1 MVSSVMELFV
11 RGAVLCLL
19 AALALLLLRRT
30 AAAYRHL
37 LCVLAL
43 GGLLALPLA
52 PRLMPPLLLLPT
64 PPSPATAK
72 RGIISKEETGGMI
85 EKASKS
91 ADPLPTD
98 SGSVVPPSAL
108 GAAAPHQ
115 RRSWNATATLV
126 VIWGLGAAVL
136 LIRLLVALLRLRRLE
151 AESCSAILGSVP
163 IRVHAQI
170 RTPLTWGIRRSV
182 ILLPAGLL
190 SGDLRVCESALRH
203 EQAHI
208 ARWDWMWNLLAE
220 TVCALCWFQ
229 PGAWWLRSRMRFE
242 SERAC
247 DDRVLVSGIAGP
259 DYATHLLEI
268 ARSTYTQEVAP
279 AMTQSGGMEE
289 RMRHILDDARP
300 RYTSTKWLIVSAP
313 LALALLSL
321 AAVRVSARPTEAK
334 RQTNTGEAAVELKG
348 AASNG
353 DAPAQAPATQAGTLH
368 DGSTNTV
375 PAQEQAGVAWGPGRE
390 VQAGLAMTNR
400 YGGAD
405 QHTGLYVFS
414 VYLRNRTNR
423 ILNVNCPGF
432 DGLTVPGDDTEYSTL
447 IQTPSIFCSPHL
459 EDSKGKAMD
468 IGFHLGTDAREIALK
483 PGQVVMVS
491 HWMLRTIDR
500 EAKDERRAKFTLA
513 AFVEPGKYR
522 ISCDVSATWGNKE
535 GKHTVLHTG
544 KTAFDVTGEDLQ
556 RK

>member
-1 MVSSVMELFV
+1 MERFAMELIM
-11 RGAVLCLL
+11 RGGVLCLL
-19 AALALLLLRRT
+19 TAVTLLLFRRV

-43 GGLLALPLA
+43 GALLTLPLA
-52 PRLMPPLLLLPT
+52 QRLMPPLLLLT
-64 PPSPATAK
+64 SSPPQHVVVSA
-72 RGIISKEETGGMI
+72 EEKGGRTG
-85 EKASKS
+85 EVVKS
-91 ADPLPTD
+91 ATLDPSD
-98 SGSVVPPSAL
+98 SIPISPQAASIVVTFSPK
-108 GAAAPHQ
+108 
-115 RRSWNATATLV
+115 RSWNATSVLLA
-126 VIWGLGAAVL
+126 IWGVGAATL
-136 LIRLLVALLRLRRLE
+136 LIRLMVALLRLRRLE
-151 AESCSAILGSVP
+151 AESRRAMLGEVP
-163 IRVHAQI
+163 ILVHERI

-182 ILLPAGLL
+182 ILLPAALL
-190 SGDLRVCESALRH
+190 TGDLRVCESALRH

-220 TVCALCWFQ
+220 IVCALCWFQ

-247 DDRVLVSGIAGP
+247 DDRVLLSGIAGP

-268 ARSTYTQEVAP
+268 ARSSYTDEMAP
-279 AMTQSGGMEE
+279 AMTQSGGMEK

-300 RYTSTKWLIVSAP
+300 RQTSTKWLVVSAP

-321 AAVRVSARPTEAK
+321 AAVRVSARPTRATSG
-334 RQTNTGEAAVELKG
+334 QTPSGNGGAQSPPASAAIPG
-348 AASNG
+348 R
-353 DAPAQAPATQAGTLH
+353 DAPIAPAP
-368 DGSTNTV
+368 S
-375 PAQEQAGVAWGPGRE
+375 QEPAGVAWGPGRE

-400 YGGAD
+400 YGRAD
-405 QHTGLYVFS
+405 QHTGLYVFG

-423 ILNVNCPGF
+423 TLNIRCPSF
-432 DGLTVPGDDTEYSTL
+432 NGLTVPGDDTDYSTQ

-459 EDSKGKAMD
+459 EDSNGKTVD
-468 IGFHLGTDAREIALK
+468 IGFHLGTEEREIALK
-483 PGQVVMVS
+483 PGQVMMVS

-500 EAKDERRAKFTLA
+500 AARDERRAKFTLA
-513 AFVEPGKYR
+513 AFVVPGKHQ